1 MPRGRRLWWAG
12 GGVFALTAC
21 VLGIAAGVASVVWF
35 CVPALA
41 ACGCLSTMSGRRLV
55 RAAWVLRTRGV
66 AAEGRLESFRVI
78 STENGPLARYVYACT
93 DARGARRECV
103 GMDTGGAAWV
113 RVLYDPADPDGS
125 SQVGTGTAG
134 MLVFGVVLLLV
145 GGIPVLLGSAGAAV
159 VAVTSAFV

>member
-1 MPRGRRLWWAG
+1 MGR
-12 GGVFALTAC
+12 
-21 VLGIAAGVASVVWF
+21 F

-41 ACGCLSTMSGRRLV
+41 ACGCLSTMSGWRLV

-66 AAEGRLESFRVI
+66 AAEGRLESFREI
-78 STENGPLARYVYACT
+78 STEKGPLT
-93 DARGARRECV
+93 
-103 GMDTGGAAWV
+103 
-113 RVLYDPADPDGS
+113 LYDPADPDGS

-145 GGIPVLLGSAGAAV
+145 GGIPVLVGSAGAAV